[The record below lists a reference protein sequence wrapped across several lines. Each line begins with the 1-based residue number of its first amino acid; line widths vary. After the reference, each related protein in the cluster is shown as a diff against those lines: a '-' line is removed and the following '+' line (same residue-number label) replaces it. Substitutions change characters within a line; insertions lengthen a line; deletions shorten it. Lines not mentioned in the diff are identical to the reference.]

1 MEDNWGMQ
9 FDNQGYCGRHDNNDD
24 DVDDSGGGDDDD
36 DGGRNAAPIIHPLVL
51 LTPA

>member
-9 FDNQGYCGRHDNNDD
+9 FNNQGYCGHHDNNDD

-36 DGGRNAAPIIHPLVL
+36 DGEEVGCERKECYR
-51 LTPA
+51 